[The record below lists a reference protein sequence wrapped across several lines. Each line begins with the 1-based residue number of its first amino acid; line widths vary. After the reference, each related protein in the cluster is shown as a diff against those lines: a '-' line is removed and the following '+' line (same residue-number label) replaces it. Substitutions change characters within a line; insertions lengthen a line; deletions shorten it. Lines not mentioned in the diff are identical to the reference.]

1 MKSIETQPIPEFNFD
16 SFNGI
21 HAGLIIKK
29 LEAFAGTAN
38 IIRQP
43 HRANFLEII
52 LVTGGSGNICIDS
65 HKYSVEPSTL
75 FASSNGPVKKFNF
88 GSNITGFAVLFTP
101 EFLYKY
107 PEDLQWINSL
117 TLFDPANDFNPIKLA
132 GEIYSDILNL
142 INKLDYEL
150 HLSDAFAREE
160 ILFNALKTL
169 IILSERI
176 KRTQATADI
185 KQGNNATIVYEFKN
199 LLEENFN
206 NRRLVSFYADN
217 LNITPRKLNKVVSEF
232 YGKSAKQIIEERVLL
247 EIKRLII
254 HTEKNIK
261 EIGHY
266 LGFNDP
272 TNFNKFFKRYTKT
285 TPADFRTSNK
295 YQ

>member
-1 MKSIETQPIPEFNFD
+1 MKNTDLLAIPEFDFEC
-16 SFNGI
+16 FNNI
-21 HAGLIIKK
+21 HSGLVIKK
-29 LEAFAGTAN
+29 LEAFAGSIN
-38 IIRQP
+38 IIKKP

-52 LVTGGSGNICIDS
+52 LITGGSGNICIDS
-65 HKYSVEPSTL
+65 HKYSVESSTL
-75 FASSNGPVKKFNF
+75 FASSNGPVKKFEF
-88 GSNITGFAVLFTP
+88 CSNITGYAVFFTP

-117 TLFDPANDFNPIKLA
+117 TLFDPDSDFNPVKVA
-132 GEIYSDILNL
+132 DEIYADMLNI
-142 INKLDYEL
+142 INKIDIEL
-150 HLSDAFAREE
+150 HSSSGFAREE

-176 KRTQATADI
+176 KRSQISAGYR
-185 KQGNNATIVYEFKN
+185 QGTNATIVYEFKN

-206 NRRLVSFYADN
+206 NRRMVSFYADN
-217 LNITPRKLNKVVSEF
+217 LNITPRKLNKIISEY

-247 EIKRLII
+247 EVKRLII

-272 TNFNKFFKRYTKT
+272 TNFNKFFKRYTNT
-285 TPADFRTSNK
+285 TPADFRSSNK
-295 YQ
+295 